1 MEKFNQAT
9 GSEVTQE
16 ELMKKIHTLRSQ
28 FRKEMK
34 DKKASQ
40 TSAAT
45 AADTDGPYVP
55 KLWCFD
61 DLMFLTFADDD
72 VLPEDIAIKLDESQL
87 SAYELKTDVFIETLS
102 DSSACLDPPSPSAPQ
117 VLAASPSPST
127 SSEVSLISPD
137 ASPSRSFPATRPTK
151 KRKIEC
157 VSEIMQVA
165 LQKLSALP
173 TRCESDPCL
182 DFGRV
187 IGNELQGMKEMQR
200 KLAKKLLFDVVY
212 LGNMDMLTVNH
223 QIVHLKGV
231 NYTSIVQ

>member
-72 VLPEDIAIKLDESQL
+72 VLPEDIAIKLDESQ
-87 SAYELKTDVFIETLS
+87 
-102 DSSACLDPPSPSAPQ
+102 
-117 VLAASPSPST
+117 
-127 SSEVSLISPD
+127 VSL
-137 ASPSRSFPATRPTK
+137 
-151 KRKIEC
+151 
-157 VSEIMQVA
+157 
-165 LQKLSALP
+165 
-173 TRCESDPCL
+173 
-182 DFGRV
+182 
-187 IGNELQGMKEMQR
+187 
-200 KLAKKLLFDVVY
+200 LLVF
-212 LGNMDMLTVNH
+212 L
-223 QIVHLKGV
+223 
-231 NYTSIVQ
+231 